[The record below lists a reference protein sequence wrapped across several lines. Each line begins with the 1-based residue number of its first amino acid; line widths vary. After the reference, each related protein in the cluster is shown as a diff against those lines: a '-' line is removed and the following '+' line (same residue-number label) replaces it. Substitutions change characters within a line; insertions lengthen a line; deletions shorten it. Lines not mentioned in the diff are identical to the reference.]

1 MKVIA
6 ITAFILI
13 LVLVI
18 IIQGIGVRMTVKAW
32 IYYAE
37 QNGRKELTAEET
49 AEEFEKCIRFVKE
62 NRKKLK
68 S

>member
-1 MKVIA
+1 MMVGA
-6 ITAFILI
+6 ITALILI

-18 IIQGIGVRMTVKAW
+18 IIQRICVKLTLEAW

-37 QNGRKELTAEET
+37 QNGGKKPT

>member
-1 MKVIA
+1 MVIA
-6 ITAFILI
+6 ITALILI

-18 IIQGIGVRMTVKAW
+18 IIQGIGLKMTVKAW

-37 QNGRKELTAEET
+37 QNGGKKPT

-62 NRKKLK
+62 NRKKLR